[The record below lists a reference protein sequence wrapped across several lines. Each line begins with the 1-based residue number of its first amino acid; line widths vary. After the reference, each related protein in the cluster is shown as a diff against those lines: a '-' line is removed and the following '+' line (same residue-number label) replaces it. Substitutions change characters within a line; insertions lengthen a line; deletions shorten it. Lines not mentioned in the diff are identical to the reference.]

1 MLAFTVV
8 LLELG
13 MWSRT
18 LHAEQSSVK
27 LFFLAHTVASIVTS
41 GLQGVIDY
49 ILAYMEHFRQWR
61 FCVDSRLHIMT
72 LVLFV
77 CHTT

>member
-13 MWSRT
+13 LWSRT
-18 LHAEQSSVK
+18 LHAEKSSVK
-27 LFFLAHTVASIVTS
+27 LFFLANTVASIVSS
-41 GLQGVIDY
+41 GIQGVIDY
-49 ILAYMEHFRQWR
+49 ILAYMEHFWQSR
-61 FCVDSRLHIMT
+61 FCVDSRLHIMI

>member
-18 LHAEQSSVK
+18 LDAEQSSVS
-27 LFFLAHTVASIVTS
+27 LAHTVASIGTP
-41 GLQGVIDY
+41 GLQGVIGY
-49 ILAYMEHFRQWR
+49 ILAYMEHFRQGR